1 MELKQVL
8 FEKRTRI
15 SATGQKLP
23 LLIFVFM
30 LGALAGALIYLSI
43 IQFAWVFIALA
54 LACLCFTWLS
64 FRAFTLL
71 RKVEADDTNVFVSQ
85 KDDKS
90 LVLPYACFYA
100 ASKPLLKVSGMN
112 VIKLYYKDEKGQKKI
127 IRFVPRLLGNHYNNF
142 VDALFKVNPG
152 LKIKTSIF

>member
-1 MELKQVL
+1 MELQQVF

-23 LLIFVFM
+23 LLVFVIM
-30 LGALAGALIYLSI
+30 LGGLAGALIYLSI
-43 IQFAWVFIALA
+43 IQFSWVFIGLA
-54 LACLCFTWLS
+54 SFCLLFTWFS

-71 RKVEADDTNVFVSQ
+71 RKVEADETNVFVSQ

-90 LVLPYACFYA
+90 LVLSYSSFYA

-112 VIKLYYKDEKGQKKI
+112 VIKLYYKDERDQKKI